1 MAYLFCIYNSYLG
14 ANIPPKIAA
23 STTFKPSFFPF
34 LSNMSQKGH
43 LFRFFY
49 MLADGKRAYHF
60 FAINVTMLL
69 QFEISV
75 MNISESAEI
84 LLNLQTKC
92 NEYFH
97 VTKHL

>member
-1 MAYLFCIYNSYLG
+1 MEKACGSSLIGGRFCE
-14 ANIPPKIAA
+14 
-23 STTFKPSFFPF
+23 PSF
-34 LSNMSQKGH
+34 L
-43 LFRFFY
+43 L
-49 MLADGKRAYHF
+49 